1 MTEEQGYAIL
11 QQIAIDIKGLTVAI
25 QGNGTKGLSER
36 VNDLEKVNKA
46 KPMMILKKRAVDAAV
61 LGVIFV
67 GVQMIG
73 RWQGWW

>member
-1 MTEEQGYAIL
+1 MTDSQRDAIL
-11 QQIAIDIKGLTVAI
+11 QEIAVDVKGLNVAI
-25 QGNGTKGLSER
+25 KGNGTKGLSDR
-36 VNDLEKVNKA
+36 VNDLENENKD
-46 KPMMILKKRAVDAAV
+46 KPALILKKRAVDAAV